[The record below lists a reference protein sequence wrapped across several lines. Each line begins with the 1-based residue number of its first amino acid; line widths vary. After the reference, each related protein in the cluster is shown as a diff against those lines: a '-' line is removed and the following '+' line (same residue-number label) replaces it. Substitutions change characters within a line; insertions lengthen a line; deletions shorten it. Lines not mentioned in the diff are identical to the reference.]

1 MIIPS
6 GKSGTIGSS
15 ARIANDV
22 IAFVDF
28 SNDYG
33 WAGNTANDLSNRSVK
48 YSTPGGYVSV
58 VSGSTAE
65 PGYIDLDGS
74 TDYLIAGSTL
84 SDFATVTAITIDAW
98 VKADT
103 IGTRTIV
110 SNNTNTA
117 TPPNRGFAVISFADG
132 LGNWIPRINV
142 NNGTLSTT
150 LSFTGLTASA
160 GQWVNLFVVIRNT
173 GVPASAMVTDAKMFK
188 PSGISASSFSGL
200 AFGDS
205 SHGLT
210 STSALA
216 IGRRSTAATQYWDGM
231 IGAVKIYNRTLSENE
246 MNLNY
251 DRSKKRYGHT

>member
-6 GKSGTIGSS
+6 GKSGTVGSS
-15 ARIANDV
+15 ARITNDV

-33 WAGNTANDLSNRSVK
+33 WAGNTANDMSNRSVK

-98 VKADT
+98 VKLDT
-103 IGTRTIV
+103 ISPRAIV
-110 SNNTNTA
+110 SNNSA
-117 TPPNRGFAVISFADG
+117 SAAIANRGFALISFADG
-132 LGNWIPRINV
+132 LGNWVPRVNV
-142 NNGTLSTT
+142 NNGTVSSIF
-150 LSFTGLTASA
+150 SFTGLTASA
-160 GQWVNLFVVIRNT
+160 GEWVNLFVVIRDI
-173 GVPASAMVTDAKMFK
+173 GVPASAMATDAKMFK
-188 PSGISASSFSGL
+188 PSGISASSFNLTTIGT
-200 AFGDS
+200 S

-210 STSALA
+210 STNALA
-216 IGRRSTAATQYWDGM
+216 IGRRSTAVSQYWDGM
-231 IGAVKIYNRTLSENE
+231 IGAVKIYNRALSENE

-251 DRSKKRYGHT
+251 DRSKKRYGHS